1 MRNKKRGETN
11 YWMSYADLMSAM
23 LMVFALLLTL
33 VILDYR
39 ELLEAK
45 EKQIEEIISIK
56 VEIIKSLTEAFQESD
71 LQISV
76 DQETGAIRF
85 PGNILFETNS
95 STISEQGQE
104 FLELFIPKYLE
115 ILLQER
121 FQNDI
126 ATIIIEGHTD
136 NIGTYMYNMDLSQS
150 RAYSVL
156 QYIYSDDFPY
166 FSEKETAQR
175 FLTVNG
181 RSFSQPLF
189 NKAGEYDPDA
199 SRRVEF
205 LFRLK
210 DDEAIREI
218 ERLVTED

>member
-56 VEIIKSLTEAFQESD
+56 TEIIKSLTDAFQESD
-71 LQISV
+71 LQISI

-95 STISEQGQE
+95 ATISSEGE
-104 FLELFIPKYLE
+104 KFLKEFIPQYLG
-115 ILLQER
+115 ILLKDR
-121 FQNDI
+121 FQEEI

-136 NIGTYMYNMDLSQS
+136 KKGTYMYNMDLSQS

-156 QYIYSDDFPY
+156 QYIYDDEFPE
-166 FSEKETAQR
+166 FAEKETAQR

-181 RSFSQPLF
+181 RSFSQPLYD
-189 NKAGEYDPDA
+189 NAGKYDPDA